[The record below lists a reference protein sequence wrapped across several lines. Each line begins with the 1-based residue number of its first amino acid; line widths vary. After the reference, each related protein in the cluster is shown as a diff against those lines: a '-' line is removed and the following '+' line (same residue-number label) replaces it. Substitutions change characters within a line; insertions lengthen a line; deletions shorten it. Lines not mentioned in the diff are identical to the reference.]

1 MKASFAVLL
10 FIGAISA
17 NQSSVENLVA
27 LQGDGGII
35 DALTPAKGA
44 CEERL
49 WISQDEMD
57 WQMDQFSRKFDIKNY

>member
-1 MKASFAVLL
+1 MKSSLIALL

-17 NQSSVENLVA
+17 TQTSVQSLAE
-27 LQGDGGII
+27 LQGDDGII

-57 WQMDQFSRKFDIKNY
+57 W

>member
-1 MKASFAVLL
+1 MKSSFIALL

-17 NQSSVENLVA
+17 SQTSIESLVD
-27 LQGDGGII
+27 LQGDDGII

-57 WQMDQFSRKFDIKNY
+57 W

>member
-1 MKASFAVLL
+1 MKSSFVALL

-17 NQSSVENLVA
+17 TQSSVDNLIA
-27 LQGDGGII
+27 LQDDTGII

-49 WISQDEMD
+49 WISQDEMA
-57 WQMDQFSRKFDIKNY
+57 W

>member
-1 MKASFAVLL
+1 MKASFVALL

-17 NQSSVENLVA
+17 NQQSVENLVA
-27 LQGDGGII
+27 LQGDDGII
-35 DALTPAKGA
+35 DALTPQKGA

-49 WISQDEMD
+49 WISQDEME

>member
-1 MKASFAVLL
+1 MKASFVALL

-17 NQSSVENLVA
+17 NQQSVENLVA
-27 LQGDGGII
+27 LQGDDGII

>member
-1 MKASFAVLL
+1 MKSSLIALL

-17 NQSSVENLVA
+17 SQTSVQSLAE
-27 LQGDGGII
+27 LQGDDGII

-57 WQMDQFSRKFDIKNY
+57 W

>member
-1 MKASFAVLL
+1 MKASFVALL

-17 NQSSVENLVA
+17 NQSSIENLVD

-49 WISQDEMD
+49 WMSQDEMD